1 MSQRIEVFRP
11 KKQTIGTKVNEPNE
25 VARKTE
31 RSLREFVL
39 GFEYYTNAGD
49 SVKLL
54 TRTEPIRN

>member
-54 TRTEPIRN
+54 T